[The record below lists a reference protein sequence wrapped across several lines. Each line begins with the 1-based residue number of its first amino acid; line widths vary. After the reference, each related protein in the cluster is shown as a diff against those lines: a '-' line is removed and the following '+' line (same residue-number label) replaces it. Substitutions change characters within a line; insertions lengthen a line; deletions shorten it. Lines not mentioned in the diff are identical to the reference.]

1 MDASADSCIDSCSA
15 KFFASPFGRERVRVR
30 VYACQP
36 CAGLIPSPPAYVALR
51 RGRQSSPLLQGERR
65 NDSPVERS
73 FYSWEQAAHLLG
85 FDDAFDADGHGR
97 CAMRNFVFL
106 GSPDHLRK

>member
-1 MDASADSCIDSCSA
+1 MDASADSCIDRCSA

-36 CAGLIPSPPAYVALR
+36 CAALIPLP
-51 RGRQSSPLLQGERR
+51 QSSPLLQGERR

-73 FYSWEQAAHLLG
+73 FYSWEQAADLLG
-85 FDDAFDADGHGR
+85 FDDAFDANGHGR

-106 GSPDHLRK
+106 GSPYHLCK